1 MIVTCEECSTTF
13 ALDDALVKNEGSKVR
28 CSRCRHVFTVFPPPS
43 PSDAE
48 DAPLDLPPEKIQ
60 AETQEEIGIKEE
72 LELEPESGTV
82 PEPPETGAD
91 PADVEPPLSMD
102 MDSLDLDEDFS
113 DGDVE
118 FETGGADSNVD
129 LGDIDEADIEI
140 QFDDEDMD
148 LEMDT
153 GLSLDQD
160 EEDSEALSINFDDD
174 LELEF
179 DDAPESDDLELELE
193 TSPESGDLEL
203 EFDDAPES
211 DDLKLELETPP
222 EPDDLKLELES
233 PPESDDLEIQE
244 TDVDSGIEFDADNL
258 DFDDSIEEPVPP
270 AFEPEA
276 AVSDETKEPLEPSPD
291 PKEEDPYSDDGED
304 AFELDF
310 ADDLVIQTPD
320 KALELEQAPFSE
332 PVSEPGT
339 AEVEEPDFSSYDQVL
354 EQEVEPEIDSEYM
367 DGKAGDMDETEDRQ
381 DSSAR
386 IDGRPEDFPAEK
398 DNSEPEDREI
408 AFETAPP
415 RRHKKRSAV
424 GKPVILI
431 VLVFLITAGAYALSL
446 SMGYKIPFLSN
457 VKIPFIQQFIAGDS
471 PSAPEPKPVPSQK
484 NVNGRFISNKTAGE
498 LFIITGKVE
507 NPAKVAYSYIQVRG
521 TLLTKEKVK
530 AKILTAYCGN
540 VLSEDELKNNNID
553 DINQQLSV
561 KEGMNQAN
569 VNLNPQ
575 GAVPF
580 MLVFSDLPENLQN
593 FTVEV
598 SDFKKTNP

>member
-28 CSRCRHVFTVFPPPS
+28 CSRCRHVFTVFPPPP

-60 AETQEEIGIKEE
+60 AETQEEIGIKE
-72 LELEPESGTV
+72 ELEPESGTV

-160 EEDSEALSINFDDD
+160 EEDSDALSINFDDD

-222 EPDDLKLELES
+222 EPDDL
-233 PPESDDLEIQE
+233 EIQE
-244 TDVDSGIEFDADNL
+244 TDVDSDIEFDADNL

-270 AFEPEA
+270 AFEPEPA
-276 AVSDETKEPLEPSPD
+276 GSDETKEPLEPSPD

-310 ADDLVIQTPD
+310 ADDDLVIQTPE
-320 KALELEQAPFSE
+320 KALELEVSHFSE

-354 EQEVEPEIDSEYM
+354 DQEVEPETEAEYPGTDAEYM
-367 DGKAGDMDETEDRQ
+367 EEGTGDMDETEDGQ

-386 IDGRPEDFPAEK
+386 IDGRPEYFSAQK
-398 DNSEPEDREI
+398 DNAEFEDREI
-408 AFETAPP
+408 AFEAAPP
-415 RRHKKRSAV
+415 RRHKKNSAV

-446 SMGYKIPFLSN
+446 SMGYKIPFLSD
-457 VKIPFIQQFIAGDS
+457 VKIPFIQQFIAGDT

-507 NPAKVAYSYIQVRG
+507 NPAKIAYSYIQVRG
-521 TLLTKEKVK
+521 TLLTKEKAK

-540 VLSEDELKNNNID
+540 VLSEDELKNNNIA
-553 DINQQLSV
+553 DINKQLAV
-561 KEGMNQAN
+561 KEGINQAN
-569 VNLNPQ
+569 VNVKPQ